1 MRLELSAVGLASVR
15 YGVSPLFELA
25 ALLRRLRR
33 GSRGALAAGV
43 WGDWSA
49 QYKGLYSDPDASTVL
64 RLLGGRV
71 GSLTWVAGTP
81 SMGRSFAEDLD
92 ALRDLTDADL
102 VADVERT
109 APDLLPGLELGHF
122 RRQVEAG
129 MVRMWRVLLEPVW
142 PAVRAVA
149 EHEVSRATAVLQR
162 LGWNGVFDTVCRGVS
177 WDGHGLELSGLDQVN
192 PGVESRGGLVLMP
205 SVFVM
210 DGPVVRLDPVGSP
223 TLAFPARGVGH
234 LFSAEATVSNPLA
247 GLLGANRARILVA
260 LQTPTTVTHLR
271 DLFGLSLGSLSR
283 HLSVLVDSR
292 LVSSRR
298 VGRTVEYQLTDVGR
312 SLVCAQP
319 TDQSTDQTSDREP
332 DGP

>member
-210 DGPVVRLDPVGSP
+210 DGPVVRLDPVWFAHAGVSRARRRASV
-223 TLAFPARGVGH
+223 LCRGDGLEPARWLIGCEPGADSGRIADADHGDAFARSVRVVVGE
-234 LFSAEATVSNPLA
+234 S
-247 GLLGANRARILVA
+247 VA
-260 LQTPTTVTHLR
+260 AP
-271 DLFGLSLGSLSR
+271 
-283 HLSVLVDSR
+283 
-292 LVSSRR
+292 
-298 VGRTVEYQLTDVGR
+298 VGTG
-312 SLVCAQP
+312 
-319 TDQSTDQTSDREP
+319 
-332 DGP
+332 G